1 MASKPIRIQLAEDHE
16 IVRTGFRYLLDNEA
30 DMEVV
35 VESANGV
42 QACKHYDEYKPDVL
56 VMDISMPDMHGLEA
70 IRRILIRDPEARI
83 LVLSM
88 HSGAVAER
96 TLQEG
101 ARGFISKQCAAH
113 ELIVA
118 TRRIMRGEHYLD
130 PNSAERLSP
139 RMEHAPPP
147 PLSNRE
153 LEICMHLVDGR
164 SVSSIAEQM
173 HLSEKTIYTHRE
185 HIMLKLGV
193 TTVVELTKLATILG
207 IQLACQFS
215 PEISA

>member
-1 MASKPIRIQLAEDHE
+1 MGSNPIRIQLAEDHE
-16 IVRTGFRYLLDNEA
+16 IVRAGFRYLLNNEA

-35 VESANGV
+35 AESANGV
-42 QACKHYDEYKPDVL
+42 LACRHYDEYKPDVL

-70 IRRILIRDPEARI
+70 IRRIMTHDPEACI

-88 HSGAVAER
+88 HSGVVAER

-101 ARGFISKQCAAH
+101 ARGFLSKRCASR
-113 ELIVA
+113 ELVMAI
-118 TRRIMRGEHYLD
+118 RRIMRGQRYID
-130 PNSAERLSP
+130 PELTAQLSP
-139 RMEHAPPP
+139 NTEKVPPP
-147 PLSNRE
+147 SLSNRE

-173 HLSEKTIYTHRE
+173 HLSEKTVYVHRE

-193 TTVVELTKLATILG
+193 ATIVELTKLASVLG
-207 IQLACQFS
+207 IHLTCQLS
-215 PEISA
+215 PETAA